1 MTGSSEGLTHEINS
15 DFHGKVTHIYSVKK
29 IKVMVNLLFSLGD
42 KLKCVVLFHH
52 KSECFPP
59 FYRVSPVLN
68 DVFSLSIIVDSYKM
82 FYFVFCI
89 ACPRSS
95 CI

>member
-1 MTGSSEGLTHEINS
+1 MVKSQTQ
-15 DFHGKVTHIYSVKK
+15 IYSVKN
-29 IKVMVNLLFSLGD
+29 IKVMVNLVFSLGD

-52 KSECFPP
+52 KSKCFPP